1 MMSSLPS
8 ILSTDSNDF
17 EAAGA
22 AYAQAGPSRSS
33 LPRMHM
39 HMPLDDHSRASIFQS
54 DQSYEE
60 QLDQHRSARQPQPPP
75 KISKRINK
83 RLQLAAALIEAD
95 NDDIEE
101 RNLAHQAS
109 LLRAR
114 QQQQQQQADPDAP
127 GPAPLPQPKLASQSV
142 IFAPFRDEPQH
153 SAASAHTRRR
163 TASNAS
169 RLSRLSGGVTANEEG
184 RRPSIDFL
192 GVKLPTDKKNPRTS
206 SMGSRPASAAG
217 FSRHSRANS
226 LMSATGPL
234 RPGDTVWGGPAGDG
248 SRPGSALS
256 HSRHGSLHTMA
267 AAAASEGGE
276 SEAGSEEALS
286 EWGVDKFLS
295 KDAREKL
302 SAGRRSRANSTVG
315 ITTVPASASRPASVI
330 SVSAPARPQS
340 MIRTHS
346 EIGTGA
352 TGIPNGPDG
361 SVSAAQAQLL
371 ARIKMYR
378 ERQENLPPSEW
389 SGPGPAADATE
400 VAKHLAIDEHS
411 TPAAAR
417 PDSSA
422 AALAA
427 SKRSLAFP
435 SADGETHD
443 VAKAQRS
450 PIQNVVASIF
460 GVPPPRFSST
470 GGLDALSRDA
480 SAGGAGL
487 IGLDGTGTSTSAAA
501 NESQLSADIRP
512 VTHLR
517 SATVESTNTV
527 ASAMSLQRRDS
538 SMGIFGES
546 WSDQEDEDEV
556 PSTELQDQTI
566 TRSASQGDTTVRR
579 DHVNQSSRTQDAEEI
594 GNLQGPFAE
603 PSVVVDSI
611 EESVPSDMAGVGSF
625 SRGQSRR
632 NSLMT
637 GAPGMLWADTAN
649 EAPSLRPGEM
659 LHSSRPGTPGG
670 LGSSRGSGQAT
681 PILGEGASL
690 PLDPYA
696 SMSIGPSPYPA
707 AHRASPAA
715 RLLEL
720 GSDPYAVA
728 ERLGPYPR
736 GIAQSTPESLAPTSK
751 ARRKSA
757 ATTNMSTKQLQQMAR
772 QSAFGGY
779 YGIGSP
785 GDSPPLQAADDAE
798 LLSAAGLDPL
808 SAIAEPR
815 LLDAGVG
822 EASQEYAALAEH
834 LAEHDRREAS
844 ASNDVPNP
852 KPRPFSSFFG
862 TASTNDKRAS
872 NAGPSILATAAAL
885 RASAVPDLSSVRWGT
900 KRRTAAPATTVE
912 PPSTDYA
919 DHAKE
924 DPLSAAGKAA
934 RGNSRSLFNPISTL
948 MGSGS
953 NALIE
958 KLQKAAD
965 EQQRHQQAAPLVTE
979 VDDSEFSPPVKGPL
993 RPRGLE
999 ARIPS
1004 DLVMPTPLEGSP
1016 YAPRIRL
1023 TDAHGRDI
1031 RELRASL
1038 AQRSGKKTG
1047 LYVPEGFVLHDGR
1060 GLPPVKQLT
1069 IGASGAPKLA
1079 FMEGD
1084 GNQKHDTVMAA
1095 LLADSRRTINVPAA
1109 APAGIGRRAA
1119 APSTALFRNQLVQH
1133 DDERTGWGWEA
1144 GTQTGEVGNA
1154 SSSEDGNVPL
1164 ADLKKLTRAAKR
1176 AARKTEKERRKRK
1189 KARAERRRKR
1199 RIAET
1204 SGTSYEALGV
1214 ESDSPAEDLDLSED
1228 SEPEDDLAED
1238 EESASEDSFN
1248 SEDEKRWVDDK
1259 KPAGKLFGKSLI
1271 DVADERRQN
1280 LVSKNRAYGHIEAEE
1295 IRKFEAL
1302 EAAGM
1307 DADGDARS
1315 IAPSTAAKTFR
1326 DNPLGYNDTRER
1338 MQAAFGKDALWEREM
1353 AVRREEEAREAAERE
1368 VKRLA
1373 ELEYRKGEAE
1383 RAMHKLKGKKGKKNQ
1398 AKYEA
1403 AALEF
1408 ARLHKEINGREA
1420 SFVSRNPESASIAPT
1435 VEDEQDQGIAQTEE
1449 DEMPARSRTP
1459 IEPPKLD
1466 LSLLSENAAGGISS
1480 LAAQTKRKGVSE
1492 AAAEWFARES
1502 DEDLSE
1508 QDTSED
1514 EAEKRKQALER
1525 ARKAHTQNSA
1535 SVSFAAALNLPR
1547 VRVQDENGSDSEASE
1562 NDSSSEDNIPLS
1574 QLRKKASPRVG
1585 SSTSFGN
1592 VAGGPPRIG
1601 ADDESSEEEMPLAA
1615 IVAKRKTRQS
1625 LAGKLDIDFMGASS
1639 LDASATARSSMP
1651 AASSRSSALG
1661 PPIGLPALQRA
1672 APHTSQHEDDDSDD
1686 DAPLGVKH
1694 GNGLAALA
1702 ELTKKEAQLKQARE
1716 KVADLQDAAAAQI
1729 NDSDDDDRPLGVAH
1743 PQAAIIAEQRA
1754 LIEKL
1759 QAEAAEARAKIAA
1772 TESPFGVGPPYG
1784 FNSRMSMMP
1793 GAGPFGQ
1800 PSIAPGHM
1808 SMIGMPSFG
1817 PSTSF
1822 GGGMFPQSPGPNNIG
1837 VPIGM
1842 DPTTLPPGVGLG
1854 PDPKATSI
1862 DRWRSQVPIDPQP
1875 STSSNSK

>member
-1 MMSSLPS
+1 MISSLPS
-8 ILSTDSNDF
+8 ILSTDGNDF
-17 EAAGA
+17 QAAA

-33 LPRMHM
+33 LSRMQV
-39 HMPLDDHSRASIFQS
+39 HMPLDHHPNPSIFQS
-54 DQSYEE
+54 DQSYQQ
-60 QLDQHRSARQPQPPP
+60 QLHQHRSDRQQPPP

-114 QQQQQQQADPDAP
+114 QQQQQQADPDTP

-153 SAASAHTRRR
+153 SAASAHTRQR
-163 TASNAS
+163 TVSNAS
-169 RLSRLSGGVTANEEG
+169 RLSRLSGGMTANEEG

-192 GVKLPTDKKNPRTS
+192 GVKLPTDKKNARTS

-234 RPGDTVWGGPAGDG
+234 RPGETVWGGPMGDG

-267 AAAASEGGE
+267 AAAASEEAE

-302 SAGRRSRANSTVG
+302 NAGRRSRANSTVG

-346 EIGTGA
+346 EVGTGA

-400 VAKHLAIDEHS
+400 VAKHLAIDAYS
-411 TPAAAR
+411 TAASAAAQS
-417 PDSSA
+417 DSSA

-427 SKRSLAFP
+427 SKRSSAFP
-435 SADGETHD
+435 SAGGETHD
-443 VAKAQRS
+443 VGKAQRS

-487 IGLDGTGTSTSAAA
+487 IGLDGAGTSTSAAA
-501 NESQLSADIRP
+501 DESLLSADIRP

-556 PSTELQDQTI
+556 RSTELQDQTI

-579 DHVNQSSRTQDAEEI
+579 DHVNQGARAEGAAEVL
-594 GNLQGPFAE
+594 NLQGPFME

-611 EESVPSDMAGVGSF
+611 EESVQSDMAGVGSF

-649 EAPSLRPGEM
+649 EAPSLRPGEV

-670 LGSSRGSGQAT
+670 LGSGRGSGQAT

-736 GIAQSTPESLAPTSK
+736 GIGQSTPESLAPTSR
-751 ARRKSA
+751 APRRSA

-772 QSAFGGY
+772 QSAFSGY

-798 LLSAAGLDPL
+798 LLSAAGLNPL

-815 LLDAGVG
+815 LLGAEVG

-852 KPRPFSSFFG
+852 KSRPFSSFFG
-862 TASTNDKRAS
+862 ASSTNDKRTS

-900 KRRTAAPATTVE
+900 KRRTAAPAAPVE

-919 DHAKE
+919 EPAKE
-924 DPLSAAGKAA
+924 DPSSAAGKAA

-965 EQQRHQQAAPLVTE
+965 EQQRHQQAAALVTE
-979 VDDSEFSPPVKGPL
+979 VDDSEFSPPAKGPL

-999 ARIPS
+999 ARTPS

-1084 GNQKHDTVMAA
+1084 GNQKHNTVMAA

-1133 DDERTGWGWEA
+1133 EDERTGWGWEA

-1238 EESASEDSFN
+1238 EESASEDSLN

-1259 KPAGKLFGKSLI
+1259 KPAGKLFGKSLL

-1295 IRKFEAL
+1295 SRRFEAL
-1302 EAAGM
+1302 EATGM

-1368 VKRLA
+1368 IKRLA

-1420 SFVSRNPESASIAPT
+1420 SFVSRNSESVSIAPT
-1435 VEDEQDQGIAQTEE
+1435 VEDEQDEGIAQTEE
-1449 DEMPARSRTP
+1449 DEMPTRSRTP

-1466 LSLLSENAAGGISS
+1466 LSLLSENPAGGTSS

-1547 VRVQDENGSDSEASE
+1547 VRVQDENGSDSEATE
-1562 NDSSSEDNIPLS
+1562 DDSSSEDNVPLS
-1574 QLRKKASPRVG
+1574 QLRKKAPPRVG
-1585 SSTSFGN
+1585 SSTSFRN
-1592 VAGGPPRIG
+1592 VAGNPPRIG

-1625 LAGKLDIDFMGASS
+1625 LAGKLDIDFMGTSS
-1639 LDASATARSSMP
+1639 LDTTAIARSSMP
-1651 AASSRSSALG
+1651 PASSRSSALG
-1661 PPIGLPALQRA
+1661 PTTGLPPLQRA
-1672 APHTSQHEDDDSDD
+1672 APQTSQHEDDDSDD

-1702 ELTKKEAQLKQARE
+1702 ELTKKEAQVKQARE
-1716 KVADLQDAAAAQI
+1716 KVADLQGAAAAQI

-1772 TESPFGVGPPYG
+1772 TESPFGVGAPYG
-1784 FNSRMSMMP
+1784 FDSRMSMMP
-1793 GAGPFGQ
+1793 GAAPFGQ

-1808 SMIGMPSFG
+1808 SMSGMPSFG

-1822 GGGMFPQSPGPNNIG
+1822 GGGMFPHSPGPNNIG
-1837 VPIGM
+1837 MPMGM